1 MDKRTMRSMLLGLV
15 LAFAGSAVA
24 ETVYVHDYLRL
35 SVRTSPTAGAESIEV
50 VATGDAL
57 TVLER
62 AEDYIRVR
70 TAGGAEGWVSKAYV
84 SSEQPARMQLEQLR
98 QEYARIEGE
107 TERLRGELSA
117 GTARSEAVAKQLD
130 AAARENEALQQQLG
144 RYTSSSATLLR
155 DYAWL
160 IRGVA
165 VIALLLLG
173 FMLGVRWYKRRL
185 AARLGGLEI

>member
-1 MDKRTMRSMLLGLV
+1 MRSLLLGLV

-24 ETVYVHDYLRL
+24 ETVYVHDLLRL
-35 SVRTSPTAGAESIEV
+35 SVRTSPTPGAESIEV

-62 AEDYIRVR
+62 AGEHIRVR
-70 TAGGAEGWVSKAYV
+70 TAEGTEGWVSKAYV

-98 QEYARIEGE
+98 QEYARVEAE

-117 GTARSEAVAKQLD
+117 GTERSEAVAKQLD
-130 AAARENEALQQQLG
+130 EVARENAALQEQLG
-144 RYTSSSATLLR
+144 RYTSSSARLLR

>member
-1 MDKRTMRSMLLGLV
+1 
-15 LAFAGSAVA
+15 
-24 ETVYVHDYLRL
+24 
-35 SVRTSPTAGAESIEV
+35 
-50 VATGDAL
+50 
-57 TVLER
+57 
-62 AEDYIRVR
+62 
-70 TAGGAEGWVSKAYV
+70 
-84 SSEQPARMQLEQLR
+84 MQLEQLR
-98 QEYARIEGE
+98 QEYTRIEAE

-117 GTARSEAVAKQLD
+117 GNERNEAVMKRLD
-130 AAARENEALQQQLG
+130 AVARENEALQQQLG
-144 RYTSSSATLLR
+144 RYTSSSARLLR